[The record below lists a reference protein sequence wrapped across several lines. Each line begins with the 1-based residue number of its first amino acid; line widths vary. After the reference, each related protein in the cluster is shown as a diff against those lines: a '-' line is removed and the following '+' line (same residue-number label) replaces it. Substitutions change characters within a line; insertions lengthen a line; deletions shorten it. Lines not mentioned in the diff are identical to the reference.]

1 LLDQTISHYRIHE
14 KLGGGGMGV
23 VYKAEDTILGRFV
36 ALKFLPD
43 DLAQDPASLER
54 FRREARAASALNHP
68 NICTIYEI
76 GETPERSFI
85 AMEYLQGT
93 TLKHALEG
101 KQLEMETLL
110 GLAIEVADA
119 LDAAHAQSI
128 VHRDIKPAN
137 LFVTQRGQA
146 KVLDF
151 GLAKVSQPKTA
162 LSGVTLSL
170 ATREEHLTSPGT
182 ALGTVVYM
190 SPEQALG
197 KELDAR
203 TDLFSFGVVLYEMA
217 TGILPFRG
225 DSEAAIF
232 NAILNQQPVPPVR
245 LRPDLPQRLEEI
257 INKALEKNPRLRY
270 QHAAEIRTDLQRLKR
285 DLESGRTHSVTGVA
299 AASARAD
306 ELWVAV
312 LPFKSPSGDSEME
325 SLADGLT
332 EDVTTRLTRFSYLH
346 VVARNSALRYKGQA
360 ADLRT
365 VGAELGARY
374 VIEGSVRKG
383 GSAVRITVQLI
394 DASNGAHLWA
404 ETYDRDL
411 KGTSVFALQDEIT
424 ARLAA
429 TIADAYGVLPRSMA
443 ALLRAR
449 PVNSLSP
456 YEAVVRS
463 FGYWQ
468 ILTPEE
474 HYAVREALE
483 RAVQLAPGY
492 TDAWACLSNMYQE
505 EYKHHFNELPDSQ
518 GRGMA
523 AAHRAVDLDPANM
536 MGYLCLAEAYFFR
549 HDLGAFR
556 AAGER
561 AMALNPL
568 ESRALAWMGL
578 MFVHC
583 GEGDRGAAL
592 AAQAMDL
599 NPHHPGWYRYASFFN
614 HFYKREYQAALEVA
628 QKVHM
633 PSYWYSH
640 LILAT
645 ACGHLGRKAEAQKA
659 VHDLLQLYP
668 SFGLAAWAE
677 LGKWGPQEQVK
688 QVIAGLRKAGLE
700 IPQAEPE
707 TNSGSARADT
717 KKSVATR
724 KRKSGQG

>member
-1 LLDQTISHYRIHE
+1 LDQTISHYRIHE

-43 DLAQDPASLER
+43 DLAHDPASLER

-101 KQLEMETLL
+101 RQLEMETLL

-137 LFVTQRGQA
+137 LFITQRGQA

-151 GLAKVSQPKTA
+151 GLAKVSQPQTA
-162 LSGVTLSL
+162 LTGVTLSL

-232 NAILNQQPVPPVR
+232 NAILNQQPVAPVR
-245 LRPDLPQRLEEI
+245 LRPDLPPRLEEI

-270 QHAAEIRTDLQRLKR
+270 QHAAEIRSDLQRLKR
-285 DLESGRTHSVTGVA
+285 DLESGRTHSVTGINAV
-299 AASARAD
+299 SARAD

-312 LPFKSPSGDSEME
+312 LPFKNPSGDSEME
-325 SLADGLT
+325 ELADGLT

-346 VVARNSALRYKGQA
+346 VVARNSALRFKGQA
-360 ADLRT
+360 ADLRS
-365 VGAELGARY
+365 VGAELGAHY
-374 VIEGSVRKG
+374 VMEGGVRKS

-394 DASNGAHLWA
+394 DASSGAHLWA

-411 KGTSVFALQDEIT
+411 KATNVFALQDEVT
-424 ARLAA
+424 AKIAS
-429 TIADAYGVLPRSMA
+429 TTADAYGVLPRSMA
-443 ALLRAR
+443 ALLRTR
-449 PVNSLSP
+449 PADTLSP
-456 YEAVVRS
+456 YEIVVRS
-463 FGYWQ
+463 FGYFQ
-468 ILTPEE
+468 LLSPDE
-474 HYAVREALE
+474 HRAMRDALE

-492 TDAWACLSNMYQE
+492 ADAWACLSNMYAD
-505 EYKHHFNELPDSQ
+505 EYKHHFNALPDPQ
-518 GRGMA
+518 GRGLA
-523 AAHRAVDLDPANM
+523 AARRAVDLDPANQL
-536 MGYLCLAEAYFFR
+536 GYLALAEAYFFR
-549 HDLGAFR
+549 RDMAAFH
-556 AAGER
+556 AAAER
-561 AMALNPL
+561 ALSLNPL
-568 ESRALAWMGL
+568 DSRFPAWIGL
-578 MFVHC
+578 MLTHC
-583 GEGDRGAAL
+583 GEGDRGVAL
-592 AAQAMDL
+592 AAQAMEL
-599 NPHHPGWYRYASFFN
+599 NPNHPGWYRYASFFN
-614 HFYKREYQAALEVA
+614 LFYKREYQTALEIA

-645 ACGHLGRKAEAQKA
+645 SYGHLGRKAEAQKA

-668 SFGLAAWAE
+668 NFGLAAWAE
-677 LGKWGPQEQVK
+677 LGKWGPLEQVK

-700 IPQAEPE
+700 IPQTAPE
-707 TNSGSARADT
+707 TNAGSARSET

-724 KRKSGQG
+724 KRKNGNG

>member
-1 LLDQTISHYRIHE
+1 LDQTISHYRIQE

-43 DLAQDPASLER
+43 DLAHDPASLER

-119 LDAAHAQSI
+119 LDAAHSQGI

-137 LFVTQRGQA
+137 LFITQRGQA

-162 LSGVTLSL
+162 LTGVTLSL

-197 KELDAR
+197 KDLDAR

-232 NAILNQQPVPPVR
+232 NAILNQPPVPLVR
-245 LRPDLPQRLEEI
+245 LRPDLPPRLEEI

-299 AASARAD
+299 VASRAD

-325 SLADGLT
+325 ELADGLT

-360 ADLRT
+360 ADLRS

-374 VIEGSVRKG
+374 VLEGGVRKS

-394 DASNGAHLWA
+394 DASSGTHLWA
-404 ETYDRDL
+404 ESYDRDL
-411 KGTSVFALQDEIT
+411 KATNVFALQDEVT
-424 ARLAA
+424 AKIAS
-429 TIADAYGVLPRSMA
+429 TTADAYGVLPRSMA
-443 ALLRAR
+443 ALLRTR
-449 PVNSLSP
+449 PADTLSP
-456 YEAVVRS
+456 YEIVVRS
-463 FGYWQ
+463 FGYFQ
-468 ILTPEE
+468 LLSPDE
-474 HYAVREALE
+474 HRAMRDALE

-492 TDAWACLSNMYQE
+492 ADAWACLSNMYAD
-505 EYKHHFNELPDSQ
+505 EYKHHFNALPDPQ
-518 GRGMA
+518 GRGLA
-523 AAHRAVDLDPANM
+523 AARRAVDLDPANQL
-536 MGYLCLAEAYFFR
+536 GYLALAEAYFFR
-549 HDLGAFR
+549 RDMAAFH
-556 AAGER
+556 AAAER
-561 AMALNPL
+561 ALSLNPL
-568 ESRALAWMGL
+568 DSRFPAWIGL
-578 MFVHC
+578 MLTHS
-583 GEGDRGAAL
+583 GEGDRGEAL
-592 AAQAMDL
+592 AAQAMEL
-599 NPHHPGWYRYASFFN
+599 NPNHPGWYRYASFFN
-614 HFYKREYQAALEVA
+614 LFYKREYQAALEIA

-645 ACGHLGRKAEAQKA
+645 AYGHLGRSAEGQKA

-668 SFGLAAWAE
+668 NFGLAAWSE
-677 LGKWGPQEQVK
+677 LGKWGPHERVK

-700 IPQAEPE
+700 IPQAAPE
-707 TNSGSARADT
+707 TNAGGAGAET

-724 KRKSGQG
+724 KRKSGSG

>member
-1 LLDQTISHYRIHE
+1 
-14 KLGGGGMGV
+14 
-23 VYKAEDTILGRFV
+23 
-36 ALKFLPD
+36 
-43 DLAQDPASLER
+43 
-54 FRREARAASALNHP
+54 
-68 NICTIYEI
+68 
-76 GETPERSFI
+76 
-85 AMEYLQGT
+85 ME
-93 TLKHALEG
+93 E
-101 KQLEMETLL
+101 
-110 GLAIEVADA
+110 
-119 LDAAHAQSI
+119 
-128 VHRDIKPAN
+128 
-137 LFVTQRGQA
+137 
-146 KVLDF
+146 
-151 GLAKVSQPKTA
+151 
-162 LSGVTLSL
+162 
-170 ATREEHLTSPGT
+170 
-182 ALGTVVYM
+182 
-190 SPEQALG
+190 
-197 KELDAR
+197 
-203 TDLFSFGVVLYEMA
+203 
-217 TGILPFRG
+217 
-225 DSEAAIF
+225 
-232 NAILNQQPVPPVR
+232 
-245 LRPDLPQRLEEI
+245 
-257 INKALEKNPRLRY
+257 
-270 QHAAEIRTDLQRLKR
+270 
-285 DLESGRTHSVTGVA
+285 
-299 AASARAD
+299 
-306 ELWVAV
+306 
-312 LPFKSPSGDSEME
+312 
-325 SLADGLT
+325 LADGLS

-360 ADLRT
+360 ADLRS

-374 VIEGSVRKG
+374 VMEGGVRKS

-394 DASNGAHLWA
+394 DASSGTHLWA
-404 ETYDRDL
+404 ETYDRNL
-411 KGTSVFALQDEIT
+411 KDSSVFALQDEVT
-424 ARLAA
+424 AKIAS
-429 TIADAYGVLPRSMA
+429 TTADAYGVLPRSMA

-449 PVNSLSP
+449 PVDSLSP

-492 TDAWACLSNMYQE
+492 ADAWACLSNMYQE

-523 AAHRAVDLDPANM
+523 AARRAVDLDPANM
-536 MGYLCLAEAYFFR
+536 MGYLCLAEAFFFR

-614 HFYKREYQAALEVA
+614 LFYKREYQAALEVA

-645 ACGHLGRKAEAQKA
+645 SCGHLGRKAEAQKA

-668 SFGLAAWAE
+668 NFGLAAWAE
-677 LGKWGPQEQVK
+677 LGKWGPTEQVK

-700 IPQAEPE
+700 VPQAAPE
-707 TNSGSARADT
+707 TNAGTARSETARAET

-724 KRKSGQG
+724 KRKSGNG